1 MASSVIHWMI
11 KLWAFYHHNLQF
23 APIFAPICNSNQLVL
38 FCTNFFS
45 IFFVALRLC
54 QFAACFVRI
63 SAILTIMCLAGG
75 YAVHFASCC
84 SLTLLAFVSPEIWA
98 RSSVGARLCDATTRV
113 NRADFGGLRE
123 LKKQF
128 DVVRCAEYPLTPSEY
143 RVWTC
148 QSRCDFWTFD
158 TCCSLDN
165 QKALWLFTGSPT
177 IKTWSSHVLCQKQ
190 RSSDRGTSGVA
201 RTCYCFQFTHGQNCV
216 FFVAKKH
223 YISLQLFDQTTP
235 VLKIFLAGVKC
246 KRGHNHSCFIFLV
259 PILTKCW
266 YLRRFFNCSLQS

>member
-1 MASSVIHWMI
+1 MSLLSRRFQGRVPTAFRRDGPSRVLSGQLTGFNGSVPGGFLSHPLDDKIVGI
-11 KLWAFYHHNLQF
+11 LSPQFAICTNFCTNLQF
-23 APIFAPICNSNQLVL
+23 EPTCAFLHQ
-38 FCTNFFS
+38 FFFD
-45 IFFVALRLC
+45 FFVALRLC

-75 YAVHFASCC
+75 YAVHFASSC

-165 QKALWLFTGSPT
+165 QKAL
-177 IKTWSSHVLCQKQ
+177 
-190 RSSDRGTSGVA
+190 
-201 RTCYCFQFTHGQNCV
+201 
-216 FFVAKKH
+216 
-223 YISLQLFDQTTP
+223 
-235 VLKIFLAGVKC
+235 
-246 KRGHNHSCFIFLV
+246 
-259 PILTKCW
+259 
-266 YLRRFFNCSLQS
+266 